1 MNINASD
8 EVDGCHQSKA
18 VGLDT
23 MIDCS
28 MSQDM
33 NSQPTN
39 QPSDNSFKMEE
50 CYMEGIW
57 ITLPRLALK

>member
-1 MNINASD
+1 MEAKVKKKKIKDMNINASD

-23 MIDCS
+23 MMDCS

-39 QPSDNSFKMEE
+39 QPSDN
-50 CYMEGIW
+50 
-57 ITLPRLALK
+57 